1 MIHPFSDCSLC
12 PLKAAFRFCCM
23 YGVSALPAEPVLAHG
38 GRGCLAWSGCC
49 LLLSEFWFQ
58 LLTGMLPFLPPPCH
72 LPLLPPPPAP
82 PGQWRILV
90 DSVWLGPDPWE
101 QRVVQG
107 ALVKIPGAT
116 LSHREVATC
125 GISSSWV
132 MLTPCSILVSQAWK
146 WVTRFGIFILSSP
159 APRYTQPSALGS

>member
-1 MIHPFSDCSLC
+1 MEWVPFLRSLFWLTGAEGVWLGPVVASSSLSFGFSCSLGCFLFSLLHAIC
-12 PLKAAFRFCCM
+12 PFF
-23 YGVSALPAEPVLAHG
+23 
-38 GRGCLAWSGCC
+38 
-49 LLLSEFWFQ
+49 
-58 LLTGMLPFLPPPCH
+58 
-72 LPLLPPPPAP
+72 PPPPAP